1 MPSTSKPR
9 TTTANTT
16 EAPTAFVTVPLDRA
30 VEEAVAWWD
39 EYEMVADLDLG
50 NDLDDV
56 LAAARRHGVETTADL
71 RMAAR
76 KVIAAVTDNSAPTTF
91 TTVAGANALHRARN
105 TIAALLFAVEAL
117 HGDHHER
124 PYDTVAA
131 LPKVAPRHGGKRRPL
146 ADDEVLLARASS
158 IHTLHARV
166 GRYAR
171 VAAQYALAECGAH
184 PVETTA
190 VCPVDFDSVIAPQ
203 TVLLTGNGSRS
214 SRREVRLT
222 PFAAR
227 LLAEA
232 LDRHLAAA
240 ANATTWRLCFQGDPA
255 SASASASGNLKKFT
269 KKVGIDQP
277 ALEASAVTRWRIHK
291 EVKDRGDIA
300 ALRLLGKDKIT
311 ENGPT
316 YDVRRV
322 YDFLNLPPADITP
335 EETDEYDDVDF
346 GNIGDVA

>member
-1 MPSTSKPR
+1 MANA
-9 TTTANTT
+9 TTKTDRALTFAT
-16 EAPTAFVTVPLDRA
+16 IPLGQA
-30 VEEAVAWWD
+30 VEEALAWWD
-39 EYEMVADLDLG
+39 EYEMTTDLDLG
-50 NDLDDV
+50 NDLDNV

-76 KVIAAVTDNSAPTTF
+76 KVIAAVTDNSALTTF

-105 TIAALLFAVEAL
+105 TVAALLFAVEAL
-117 HGDHHER
+117 HGDHHKR
-124 PYDTVAA
+124 PYDTIEA
-131 LPKVAPRHGGKRRPL
+131 LPKVAPRHGSKRRPL

-158 IHTLHARV
+158 VHTLHARV

-190 VCPVDFDSVIAPQ
+190 VRPVDFDSVIAPQ
-203 TVLLTGNGSRS
+203 TVLLAGDGSRS

-232 LDRHLAAA
+232 LDRHLAAG
-240 ANATTWRLCFQGDPA
+240 ANATTWRLCFQGEPA
-255 SASASASGNLKKFT
+255 SASASASGNLKKFA

-291 EVKDRGDIA
+291 EARDRDDIA
-300 ALRLLGKDKIT
+300 ALRLLGKVKIT
-311 ENGPT
+311 ENGPA
-316 YDVRRV
+316 YDVSKV
-322 YDFLNLPPADITP
+322 YDFLNLPPADISP

-346 GNIGDVA
+346 GDID